1 MKLNLKVGD
10 HVIVDDDWMAT
21 VKEIIIDDGIAY
33 AIVEDQDNETLT
45 VNIKYITK
53 EN

>member
-1 MKLNLKVGD
+1 MHLNLKVGD
-10 HVIVDDDWMAT
+10 SVIVGDEWMAT

-33 AIVEDQDNETLT
+33 AIVEDQEEDILT
-45 VNIKYITK
+45 VNIKHITK